1 MFQGTEANRSL
12 QGIREALS
20 VVVVSIILSP
30 IDDFVAAGVLCLSD
44 LLLRLFLL
52 EY

>member
-20 VVVVSIILSP
+20 VVVVSIILNLIS
-30 IDDFVAAGVLCLSD
+30 DFVEPGVLCLS
-44 LLLRLFLL
+44 
-52 EY
+52 ES